1 MNRNRNSAL
10 IWLPAIE
17 AAGLPCPHTVIVPYD
32 HYACAAIFDG
42 ETSEEFMRLTDAVM
56 EAGRAIGFPVFIRT
70 DLSSAKHSGIDAL
83 CISADGHNQP
93 IFETLED
100 NELKFWMEKEWPT
113 AFLVRKFLTL
123 DAPFTAFRGLPIAR
137 EFRFFADETQV
148 YCWHPYWPEFSIE
161 DHRPSCEN
169 WRELLAELNTTPP
182 PAELSAMAVRAAA
195 ACGGGRWSVDFCR
208 DVDGKWWLPDMAREE
223 DSFHWEGCP
232 NGKAEA

>member
-1 MNRNRNSAL
+1 MNRNSAL

-17 AAGLPCPHTVIVPYD
+17 SAGLPCPHTIIVPYA
-32 HYACAAIFDG
+32 HHAYTSIFDG
-42 ETSEEFMRLTDAVM
+42 EPSEEFMRLTDAVM

-70 DLSSAKHSGIDAL
+70 DLSSAKHSGLDAI

-100 NELKFWMEKEWPT
+100 NELKFWMEREGPS
-113 AFLVRKFLTL
+113 AFLVRKFLAL

-137 EFRFFADETQV
+137 EFRFFADENQV
-148 YCWHPYWPEFSIE
+148 LCHHAYWPEFSID

-182 PAELSAMAVRAAA
+182 PAEMSDMAVRAAA

-208 DVDGKWWLPDMAREE
+208 DVSGKWWLLDMARAE